1 LSIGIITL
9 SEEGTVIARTL
20 ATALPDVEV
29 YVHQSILL
37 EFAEVKRF
45 DHIVKLTRR
54 IFPVHQG
61 LIFIAPCGVAVRAV
75 APCIHKKKSD
85 PAVVVVDVGG
95 RFAVSLLSGH
105 EGGANRLAVEVA
117 SIIGAEPVISTTTE
131 AKKTLIVGIGCRKNV
146 LRNEI
151 IGAVISVLEEKGLLL
166 EDVRLLATADLKKTE
181 AGLIEAS
188 NTLDVPL
195 VFISS
200 ENIRTFGNAF
210 QKSRVVERNV
220 GLPAV
225 AEPCCMLAGRN
236 TKLIVGKTKCN
247 NITIAVAR
255 ENCLWSV

>member
-1 LSIGIITL
+1 MSIGIVTL
-9 SEEGTVIARTL
+9 SEEGMIIARNL
-20 ATALPDVEV
+20 AKGLPDTQV
-29 YVHQSILL
+29 YVHQSILS
-37 EFAEVKRF
+37 EYAEAERFA
-45 DHIVKLTRR
+45 HIVTLTRR
-54 IFPVHQG
+54 IFSVHCG
-61 LIFIAPCGVAVRAV
+61 HIYIAPCGVAVRAV

-105 EGGANRLAVEVA
+105 EGGANRLAVAVA
-117 SIIGAEPVISTTTE
+117 KIIGAEPVISTTTE

-146 LRNEI
+146 PKIEI
-151 IGAVISVLEEKGLLL
+151 ISAVISVLEENGLRL
-166 EDVRLLATADLKKTE
+166 EDVRLLATADLKKAE
-181 AGLIEAS
+181 AGLTETS
-188 NTLDVPL
+188 NELDVPL
-195 VFISS
+195 VYVSS

-210 QKSRVVERNV
+210 LTSRVVERNV